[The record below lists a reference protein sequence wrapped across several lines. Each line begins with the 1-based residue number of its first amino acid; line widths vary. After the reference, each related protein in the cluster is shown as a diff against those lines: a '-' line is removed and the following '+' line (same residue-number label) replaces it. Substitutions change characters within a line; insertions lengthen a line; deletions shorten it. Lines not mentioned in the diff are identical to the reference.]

1 MSSTGE
7 TTIYDVAQRA
17 GVSISTVSLVL
28 NQPHRVRPATRSRVV
43 EAAGELGYRPSSF
56 GERARSRQ
64 NRIMVI
70 APFGAHP
77 SYRARLVGVLDAAA
91 AAGVEVVVHNAE
103 SAITLAAPL
112 LDALPIRGDVG
123 GVIVMGLPLSE
134 SGAALLSDWGP
145 PIVLLDSIGDAFSS
159 VTNDDEVS
167 GYQVGR
173 HLIERG
179 HRRIAFLHERQRS
192 HVFLSA
198 GHLRLAGLN
207 RALAASAG
215 AAAGAS
221 ADASADAG
229 NDAGNTAVH
238 IEVESGTVADG
249 RAAAARV
256 LAAEPEITAV
266 FANHDRLAAGL
277 LAGLRAAG
285 RRVPEDLAV
294 VGFDDGDLAE
304 ALELTT
310 VRQRLAESGNSAAEL
325 LLARMDNPSAAVTRT
340 RITAELIVRATS

>member
-1 MSSTGE
+1 VSSNDSRSGE
-7 TTIYDVAQRA
+7 ATIYDVAQRA
-17 GVSISTVSLVL
+17 GVSISTVSLVI
-28 NQPHRVRPATRSRVV
+28 NQPHRVRPDTRSRVV

-56 GERARSRQ
+56 AERSRSRQ
-64 NRIMVI
+64 NRVMVI

-91 AAGVEVVVHNAE
+91 AAGVEVVVHNAA

-134 SGAALLSDWGP
+134 SGAARLRDWGP

-159 VTNDDEVS
+159 VTTDDEAG

-173 HLIERG
+173 HLVDRG

-192 HVFLSA
+192 EVFLAA
-198 GHLRLAGLN
+198 GHLRLDGLERAVAGFGEIV
-207 RALAASAG
+207 R
-215 AAAGAS
+215 
-221 ADASADAG
+221 
-229 NDAGNTAVH
+229 

-249 RAAAARV
+249 RTAAVRV
-256 LAAEPEITAV
+256 LAAEPAITAV
-266 FANHDRLAAGL
+266 FANHDLLAAGVL
-277 LAGLRAAG
+277 GGLRAAG

-310 VRQRLAESGNSAAEL
+310 VRQQFAESGRSAADVL
-325 LLARMDNPSAAVTRT
+325 LSRMASASVAVTQT
-340 RITAELIVRATS
+340 RIGAELVVRSTT